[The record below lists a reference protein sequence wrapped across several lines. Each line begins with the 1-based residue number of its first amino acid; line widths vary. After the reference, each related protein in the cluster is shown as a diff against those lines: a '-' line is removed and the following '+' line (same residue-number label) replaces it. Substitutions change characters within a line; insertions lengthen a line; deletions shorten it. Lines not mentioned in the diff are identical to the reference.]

1 MNFNKLTLFCAFA
14 SFRRLHIL
22 DPYRITAPVKSKG
35 KPKNSIVYTT
45 VTTVGCR
52 LYKLYTSNYKFKKP
66 LQIGSSEIDHQSK
79 SCTLVMCTW
88 VRFPN
93 VNIGKNYDF
102 RFHFSVD
109 QLLISLVSFFVDI
122 RHYRHAWSLT
132 ICILWMLF
140 DTLKSL
146 ETENGKQ
153 QI

>member
-1 MNFNKLTLFCAFA
+1 MRLFV
-14 SFRRLHIL
+14 HIP
-22 DPYRITAPVKSKG
+22 DPYRITAPEKSKG
-35 KPKNSIVYTT
+35 KPKNSMVYITT
-45 VTTVGCR
+45 VTTVECR

-66 LQIGSSEIDHQSK
+66 LQIGFSEIDHQSR

-122 RHYRHAWSLT
+122 RHYRHA
-132 ICILWMLF
+132 
-140 DTLKSL
+140 
-146 ETENGKQ
+146 
-153 QI
+153 